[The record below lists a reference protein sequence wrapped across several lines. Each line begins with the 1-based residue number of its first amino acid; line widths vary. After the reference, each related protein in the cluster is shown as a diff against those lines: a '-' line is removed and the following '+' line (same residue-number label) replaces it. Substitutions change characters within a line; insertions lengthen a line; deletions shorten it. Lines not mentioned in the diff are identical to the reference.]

1 MTGMN
6 GAHVRAVS
14 KRGSFGMGQLIRCGV
29 EEQRGKAGPQGSGLC
44 NCKREE
50 ALPGEGPFLM

>member
-1 MTGMN
+1 MN